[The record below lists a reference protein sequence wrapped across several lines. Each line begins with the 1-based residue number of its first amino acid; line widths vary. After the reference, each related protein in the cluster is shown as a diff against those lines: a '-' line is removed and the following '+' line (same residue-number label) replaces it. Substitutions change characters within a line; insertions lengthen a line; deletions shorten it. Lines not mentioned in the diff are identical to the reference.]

1 MGDVLREAA
10 EIEQTKGL
18 VRPITINLCGL
29 VLGRF
34 ATGLPRG
41 FRPGQLIRG
50 FLQESVFLASIRDV
64 APLVVPHLISGYVTK
79 RPRSVEELANETT
92 VDAAEV
98 RGCLRILRQRE
109 RAIVRPLDE
118 EQKTWEISH
127 DFLVPLLDSIVARW
141 RVSLW
146 RKTRP
151 WLPWVVAACMVV
163 TVVADMN
170 WRKDA
175 ILELTEMG

>member
-1 MGDVLREAA
+1 LNQETNWREVPPFTESAAREFLLGSGLQAGDELLGDVLREAA

-50 FLQESVFLASIRDV
+50 FLQESVFLPSIRDV

-109 RAIVRPLDE
+109 RAIVRRLTPVAFSGHLGPDRRYPLR
-118 EQKTWEISH
+118 K
-127 DFLVPLLDSIVARW
+127 
-141 RVSLW
+141 SL
-146 RKTRP
+146 TCP
-151 WLPWVVAACMVV
+151 SLCFS
-163 TVVADMN
+163 
-170 WRKDA
+170 
-175 ILELTEMG
+175 

>member
-1 MGDVLREAA
+1 M
-10 EIEQTKGL
+10 
-18 VRPITINLCGL
+18 RPI
-29 VLGRF
+29 
-34 ATGLPRG
+34 
-41 FRPGQLIRG
+41 
-50 FLQESVFLASIRDV
+50 
-64 APLVVPHLISGYVTK
+64 
-79 RPRSVEELANETT
+79 
-92 VDAAEV
+92 
-98 RGCLRILRQRE
+98 
-109 RAIVRPLDE
+109 DE

-163 TVVADMN
+163 TVVAGMN

-175 ILELTEMG
+175 IPELTEMGWTVQRTDKGFYLEFAGLPPFRRGTAWTRSGGFPQL